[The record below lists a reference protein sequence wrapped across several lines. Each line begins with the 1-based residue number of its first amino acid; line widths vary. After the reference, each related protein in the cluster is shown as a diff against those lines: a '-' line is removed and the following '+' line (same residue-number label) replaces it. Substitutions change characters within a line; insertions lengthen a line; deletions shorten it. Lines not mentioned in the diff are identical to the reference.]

1 MASAKNIGNLYA
13 ELSVRDKMTMG
24 LNKAKKSLNSFSKK
38 SSKLALS
45 GSKYAAAGVAVTG
58 AALIAGTKGAISMV
72 DAIGDMSAQTGV
84 GVAALMKLQQAYKDG
99 GGNAEDAG
107 KDIAKMQKNIANS
120 KLGGDNAF
128 TEMGLSL
135 TDLAKM
141 SPEEQFKAIGDAI
154 MKIENPTKRNALA
167 MEVFGKSGSKLVT
180 VFAGMEESATK
191 LGKMPELAA
200 KFAAAMDEANDIF
213 GRLNTKKDQF
223 FVGFASGI
231 IGELLPNLQK
241 VDSYDFTE
249 LGSNL
254 GRNIA
259 IGFRGL
265 TDGTLLDI
273 AALSFTAWTLDIGT
287 GILNMVNDML
297 EPIIVL
303 IGATFETLVNKT
315 KNVWADIKFGLTGNE
330 VEHDSQ
336 INSRQFQSSFK
347 DSVNDRLGGGDPI
360 VNKIG
365 EEMRAERDR
374 LLDELGKGVDSGI
387 EKAAGRISLPMRKQG
402 DDVESPTEKTEE
414 AKSNAEYIKSEV
426 NSMQARGLGM
436 GRENVASKVDEQIA
450 SLKQIVK
457 LLTERNKME
466 TSAIM

>member
-24 LNKAKKSLNSFSKK
+24 LGKAKKSLNNFARK

-45 GSKYAAAGVAVTG
+45 GSKYAAAGIAVAG
-58 AALIAGTKGAISMV
+58 AGLIAGTKGAISMV

-107 KDIAKMQKNIANS
+107 KDIARMQKTIANS
-120 KLGGDNAF
+120 KLGGDNPFA
-128 TEMGLSL
+128 EMGLSL

-141 SPEEQFKAIGDAI
+141 SPEDQFKAIGEAI
-154 MKIENPTKRNALA
+154 MKIENPTRRNALA

-241 VDSYDFTE
+241 VDGYDFTE

-265 TDGTLLDI
+265 TDGTLLEV
-273 AALSFTAWTLDIGT
+273 AGLKMNAWIIDIGT
-287 GILNMVNDML
+287 SLYNEITGFIMPFVA
-297 EPIIVL
+297 L
-303 IGATFETLVNKT
+303 IEATFETLVNKT
-315 KNVWADIKFGLTGNE
+315 KNVWADIKFGLTGDAE
-330 VEHDSQ
+330 AHDAQREERKNQKSFVDIFNAREGQGQ
-336 INSRQFQSSFK
+336 IRDNWGNQ
-347 DSVNDRLGGGDPI
+347 
-360 VNKIG
+360 
-365 EEMRAERDR
+365 MRSMA
-374 LLDELGKGVDSGI
+374 DELWNQLTGTVDKGLENI
-387 EKAAGRISLPMRKQG
+387 AGRIYLPMRKPG
-402 DDVESPTEKTEE
+402 DDIESPAEKTEE

-466 TSAIM
+466 LSAIM

>member
-24 LNKAKKSLNSFSKK
+24 LGKAKKSLNNFAKK

-45 GSKYAAAGVAVTG
+45 GSKYAAAGIAVTG

-107 KDIAKMQKNIANS
+107 KDIAKMQKAIANS
-120 KLGGDNAF
+120 KLDGKDPF

-135 TDLAKM
+135 MDLAKM
-141 SPEEQFKAIGDAI
+141 SPEDQFKAIGDAI

-180 VFAGMEESATK
+180 VFAGMEDSATK

-200 KFAAAMDEANDIF
+200 KFAGAMDEANDIF

-223 FVGFASGI
+223 FVGMATGI

-241 VDSYDFTE
+241 VDGYDFTE

-254 GRNIA
+254 GKNIA

-273 AALSFTAWTLDIGT
+273 AGLKFTSWIIGVSNEIAS
-287 GILNMVNDML
+287 G
-297 EPIIVL
+297 
-303 IGATFETLVNKT
+303 IGAALRTAYEYGSNLFMGLGGKVSGGLLRGI
-315 KNVWADIKFGLTGNE
+315 ADATGNE
-330 VEHDSQ
+330 QLGKFADNVWNMGKDQ
-336 INSRQFQSSFK
+336 DIGAMFK
-347 DSVNDRLGGGDPI
+347 ENFAKSKLTGDNVAKEMDLEADRLWNDLLKN
-360 VNKIG
+360 VN
-365 EEMRAERDR
+365 
-374 LLDELGKGVDSGI
+374 SGI
-387 EKAAGRISLPMRKQG
+387 EKAAAIGATPETSQE
-402 DDVESPTEKTEE
+402 VESPAEKTEE

-466 TSAIM
+466 LSAVM

>member
-13 ELSVRDKMTMG
+13 ELSVKDKMTMG

-45 GSKYAAAGVAVTG
+45 GSKYAAAGIAVTG

-107 KDIAKMQKNIANS
+107 KDIARMQKTIANS
-120 KLGGDNAF
+120 KLGGDNPFA
-128 TEMGLSL
+128 EMGLSL

-154 MKIENPTKRNALA
+154 MKIENPTRRNALA

-241 VDSYDFTE
+241 VDGYDFTE

-273 AALSFTAWTLDIGT
+273 AGLKFTAWTLDLGV
-287 GILNMVNDML
+287 GILNMLNGLVS
-297 EPIIVL
+297 PIVAF
-303 IGATFETLVNKT
+303 IGAAFETLKNKAS
-315 KNVWADIKFGLTGNE
+315 NAYADIKFGLFGDTE
-330 VEHDSQ
+330 AHDKQ
-336 INSRQFQSSFK
+336 IDSRDQQRSFQDAF
-347 DSVNDRLGGGDPI
+347 NDRDMSNVPI

-365 EEMRAERDR
+365 NEMRAEADR
-374 LLDELGKGVDSGI
+374 LYNELAKGVEGGLS
-387 EKAAGRISLPMRKQG
+387 EAANIGAEVAKTSE
-402 DDVESPTEKTEE
+402 DVESPTEKTEE

-466 TSAIM
+466 LSAVM

>member
-273 AALSFTAWTLDIGT
+273 AALSFTSWTLDIGT

-303 IGATFETLVNKT
+303 IGATFETLANKT

-347 DSVNDRLGGGDPI
+347 ESVNDRLGQGDPI

-365 EEMRAERDR
+365 KEMRAERDR

-414 AKSNAEYIKSEV
+414 AKSNAEYIKSEI